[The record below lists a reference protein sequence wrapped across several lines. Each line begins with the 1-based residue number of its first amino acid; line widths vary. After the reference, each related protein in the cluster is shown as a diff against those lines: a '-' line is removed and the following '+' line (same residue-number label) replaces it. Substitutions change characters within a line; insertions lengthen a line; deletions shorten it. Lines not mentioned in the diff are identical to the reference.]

1 MFLYL
6 AYCIPHTHW
15 QVPELGEYAEKDWPE
30 ERFKVQAAMVSRMD
44 RDIGRI
50 KRLLEELGIEED
62 TLIIFNSDNGAHGQG
77 GTREFFDTTGGLKGK
92 KRLMTEGGVRSPML
106 AYWPGKVPAGA
117 HSEHISAFWDFLPT
131 MAELAGEPINGR
143 TDGLSMLPTLIGEYK
158 QQKAHRYLYWEL
170 YEGRP
175 NCGVRMGKWKGLV
188 QDRRKGMEI
197 ELYDLDAD
205 EAEERNLA
213 HQYPEVVDQIR
224 KAMLEAHEPSA
235 FWDKNNKPLYNA
247 QAACDL
253 NAVTYA
259 PRLKK
264 KEVN

>member
-1 MFLYL
+1 
-6 AYCIPHTHW
+6 
-15 QVPELGEYAEKDWPE
+15 
-30 ERFKVQAAMVSRMD
+30 
-44 RDIGRI
+44 
-50 KRLLEELGIEED
+50 
-62 TLIIFNSDNGAHGQG
+62 
-77 GTREFFDTTGGLKGK
+77 
-92 KRLMTEGGVRSPML
+92 
-106 AYWPGKVPAGA
+106 PAGT

-143 TDGLSMLPTLIGEYK
+143 TDGLSMLPTLIGEYER
-158 QQKAHRYLYWEL
+158 QKEHRYLYWEL

-205 EAEERNLA
+205 EAEERNVA

-253 NAVTYA
+253 NAVTYV

-264 KEVN
+264 KN